1 MGKVFY
7 FDFLY
12 FNVYS
17 RGAGGKR
24 TEVDA
29 VHYVHRRI
37 TRADREKEPR
47 STLVLTA
54 LPQSRSI

>member
-1 MGKVFY
+1 MVSPVRYIMGKVFY

-17 RGAGGKR
+17 DGVGGKR

-29 VHYVHRRI
+29 VHDVHCRI
-37 TRADREKEPR
+37 TRADREKEPL
-47 STLVLTA
+47 ST
-54 LPQSRSI
+54 